1 MFMALSG
8 GLGQLNEVSAAIL
21 CYISCCFIHDI
32 ENKVLFVSC
41 YAFLDTAT
49 FLNAVL

>member
-8 GLGQLNEVSAAIL
+8 GLGQLNKVSAAIL
-21 CYISCCFIHDI
+21 CYISCCFVHDI

-41 YAFLDTAT
+41 YAFLGTCT
-49 FLNAVL
+49 FLDVVL